1 MSKRHSKTAN
11 IALIGIGASLA
22 LLLSY
27 VEHLLP
33 PLYAAVPGI
42 KLGLPNVIVLYM
54 LYTTDTRS
62 AALVSG
68 VRLLLSTILFGNGNL
83 MAFLYSLAGAVL
95 SFLVMALLKKSGTF
109 SEVGVS
115 VSGAVCHNIG
125 QTLMAILLL
134 QTTQLGYY
142 MVVLAI
148 TGTIAGIFI
157 GLCGAQM
164 VKRLPFQKMLK
175 K

>member
-1 MSKRHSKTAN
+1 MKRHSKTAN
-11 IALIGIGASLA
+11 IALIGLGASLA

-42 KLGLPNVIVLYM
+42 KLGLPNVMILYM
-54 LYTTDTRS
+54 LYATSTRS
-62 AALVSG
+62 AAVVSG
-68 VRLLLSTILFGNGNL
+68 VRLLLSTILFGNA
-83 MAFLYSLAGAVL
+83 MAFLYSLAGAVF
-95 SFLVMALLKKSGTF
+95 SFLVMAVLKKSGTF

-142 MVVLAI
+142 MVVLSI

-157 GLCGAQM
+157 GLCGAEL
-164 VKRLPFQKMLK
+164 VKRMPPERILCM
-175 K
+175 